1 MLVLF
6 IGAYTSWLT
15 IELILIT
22 VPVLSLLNAVLAP
35 IQTTLLPRIMRE
47 SQLSRGNSAL
57 TTITIGLDTLFEAVG
72 GVLIAA
78 FGVTALFI
86 IDSITFG
93 VAILLFA
100 GIGIPTVS
108 GGTYQADESVVG
120 SYIAD
125 LRTGIRLLQGSLLV
139 EMLLLSAVANF
150 AVGITL
156 AILPAFGESL
166 GGPQM
171 YGLMLGALG
180 AGRLLGSVAASYL
193 THVAYGPLTTG
204 GYLLGGCLWATAV
217 VTPSVTLTI
226 LLFGAAWIPAGV
238 NAVLRETITQKVF
251 PENNLGCV
259 SAIQG
264 TISGLTLPVG
274 SLIGGVL
281 AGYVGVIEL
290 MILTA
295 LGFGITGI
303 YFYLQPALR
312 SLPPVTS
319 IKAID
324 LTVSSS

>member
-1 MLVLF
+1 
-6 IGAYTSWLT
+6 
-15 IELILIT
+15 
-22 VPVLSLLNAVLAP
+22 
-35 IQTTLLPRIMRE
+35 
-47 SQLSRGNSAL
+47 
-57 TTITIGLDTLFEAVG
+57 
-72 GVLIAA
+72 
-78 FGVTALFI
+78 
-86 IDSITFG
+86 
-93 VAILLFA
+93 
-100 GIGIPTVS
+100 
-108 GGTYQADESVVG
+108 
-120 SYIAD
+120 
-125 LRTGIRLLQGSLLV
+125 
-139 EMLLLSAVANF
+139 
-150 AVGITL
+150 
-156 AILPAFGESL
+156 
-166 GGPQM
+166 
-171 YGLMLGALG
+171 
-180 AGRLLGSVAASYL
+180 
-193 THVAYGPLTTG
+193 
-204 GYLLGGCLWATAV
+204 
-217 VTPSVTLTI
+217 LTI

-281 AGYVGVIEL
+281 AGYVGVTEL